1 MLLGLMVDCGNHTL
15 QLAPEAPIVPPTPAR
30 LGRCNPRRRVNR
42 TLIEMRGNFIFGPV
56 VERRTLASSL
66 QFFRESLVNS
76 ICDCSDR
83 DVAVVTAPLL
93 SNGRNKQK
101 QEKGKREKFWEL
113 SVGVC
118 SRVLTEDAGFLRIAP
133 DPPEYL
139 DSAAMEESGARA
151 RSGEE
156 KSGSNLAAKLLLL
169 DQLARLENDVIETK
183 KKRSFNGGSIPLD
196 RLSISNM
203 DLKGKQ
209 RKVEVPRRRVSVPI
223 DRIGAGRLP
232 SARG

>member
-1 MLLGLMVDCGNHTL
+1 MLGCGC
-15 QLAPEAPIVPPTPAR
+15 I
-30 LGRCNPRRRVNR
+30 
-42 TLIEMRGNFIFGPV
+42 
-56 VERRTLASSL
+56 
-66 QFFRESLVNS
+66 
-76 ICDCSDR
+76 
-83 DVAVVTAPLL
+83 LL
-93 SNGRNKQK
+93 SC
-101 QEKGKREKFWEL
+101 L
-113 SVGVC
+113 
-118 SRVLTEDAGFLRIAP
+118 LTVTLLHRGTDSLRIAP